1 MPRSVRI
8 LEGPLFG
15 GTWIVAAFAETRIVE
30 TRIVLSGTRV
40 AFGSPRSATIIR
52 DWAVAAHSVIVLDR
66 PVAVRYGTAIVDW
79 SIAEALT
86 GFTACTVVSEARILS
101 GWCLT
106 LVSDP
111 RVVGNGRLLALW
123 WLALLRLALWWLTL
137 IGESRIV
144 GHWWLIGNRWL
155 LTCWRLTLISDARI
169 VGDRRLLPLRCL
181 TLRCLTLVGNRTTVP
196 NWATIGNRTTV
207 TNWAT
212 VIDGAL
218 LGCTG
223 IVSCV
228 ALIADGTAVVDWP
241 WLFSDPRIVAR
252 RLLTVRSLT
261 LSSNWTTIGN
271 RTTIANW
278 AAVIDGTLLGCT
290 RVVACVTLVRNWST
304 VVMTVIGNGLT
315 VMVTVVV
322 VTVVT
327 SRCSGACT
335 CGSSRTGSSGTCG
348 CTGCGLVVAVSVHVG
363 IKFIGALELAFLL
376 QTLLLGETIAFSG
389 VSVQL
394 LSLGGLAFGF
404 SCLHFGVGV
413 SLLRLC
419 LAMLGVGFAGMDFM
433 LGFGCLLTDPCCFL
447 ALVFALLS
455 CGLTT
460 DRNDDADDNQNND
473 DRYDYPDNGSC
484 IHALSPCCL
493 FGSH

>member
-15 GTWIVAAFAETRIVE
+15 GTWIVAALAETRIVE

-52 DWAVAAHSVIVLDR
+52 DWAVAAHTIIVLDR
-66 PVAVRYGTAIVDW
+66 PVAVRYRTAIVDW

-101 GWCLT
+101 RILSGWCLT
-106 LVSDP
+106 LVSDA
-111 RVVGNGRLLALW
+111 RVVG
-123 WLALLRLALWWLTL
+123 
-137 IGESRIV
+137 
-144 GHWWLIGNRWL
+144 H
-155 LTCWRLTLISDARI
+155 
-169 VGDRRLLPLRCL
+169 RRLLSLRW
-181 TLRCLTLVGNRTTVP
+181 LTLVGNRTTIT
-196 NWATIGNRTTV
+196 NWATIGNGSTV
-207 TNWAT
+207 ANWAA

-223 IVSCV
+223 IV
-228 ALIADGTAVVDWP
+228 
-241 WLFSDPRIVAR
+241 
-252 RLLTVRSLT
+252 
-261 LSSNWTTIGN
+261 
-271 RTTIANW
+271 
-278 AAVIDGTLLGCT
+278 
-290 RVVACVTLVRNWST
+290 ACVTLIGDRTAVVVTFVRNWST
-304 VVMTVIGNGLT
+304 VVMTLICNGLT
-315 VMVTVVV
+315 VMVTVVA

-327 SRCSGACT
+327 GRCSGART
-335 CGSSRTGSSGTCG
+335 CGGSRTGGAGTCG
-348 CTGCGLVVAVSVHVG
+348 CTGCVLVVAASVHVG
-363 IKFIGALELAFLL
+363 IQFISALELAFLL
-376 QTLLLGETIAFSG
+376 KSLLLSETIAFSG

-394 LSLGGLAFGF
+394 LSLGGLALGF
-404 SCLHFGVGV
+404 RCLHFGVGV
-413 SLLRLC
+413 GLLRLC

-484 IHALSPCCL
+484 THALSPCCL

>member
-15 GTWIVAAFAETRIVE
+15 GTWIVAALAETRIVE

-52 DWAVAAHSVIVLDR
+52 DWAVAAHTIIVLDR
-66 PVAVRYGTAIVDW
+66 PVAVRYRTAIVDW

-106 LVSDP
+106 LISDP
-111 RVVGNGRLLALW
+111 RVVGNGRLL
-123 WLALLRLALWWLTL
+123 
-137 IGESRIV
+137 S
-144 GHWWLIGNRWL
+144 
-155 LTCWRLTLISDARI
+155 
-169 VGDRRLLPLRCL
+169 
-181 TLRCLTLVGNRTTVP
+181 LRCLTLVGNRTTIT
-196 NWATIGNRTTV
+196 NWATIGNGSTV
-207 TNWAT
+207 ANWAA

-223 IVSCV
+223 IV
-228 ALIADGTAVVDWP
+228 
-241 WLFSDPRIVAR
+241 
-252 RLLTVRSLT
+252 
-261 LSSNWTTIGN
+261 
-271 RTTIANW
+271 
-278 AAVIDGTLLGCT
+278 
-290 RVVACVTLVRNWST
+290 ACVTLIGDRTAVVVTFVRNWST
-304 VVMTVIGNGLT
+304 VVMTLICNGLT
-315 VMVTVVV
+315 VMVTVVA

-327 SRCSGACT
+327 GRCSGART
-335 CGSSRTGSSGTCG
+335 CGGSRTGGAGTCG

-376 QTLLLGETIAFSG
+376 KSLLLSETIAFSG

-394 LSLGGLAFGF
+394 LSLGGLALGF
-404 SCLHFGVGV
+404 RCLHFGVGV
-413 SLLRLC
+413 GLLRLC

-484 IHALSPCCL
+484 THALSPCCL

>member
-15 GTWIVAAFAETRIVE
+15 GTWIVAALAETRIVE

-52 DWAVAAHSVIVLDR
+52 DWAVAAHTIIVLDR
-66 PVAVRYGTAIVDW
+66 PVAVRYRTAIVDW

-101 GWCLT
+101 RILSGWCLT
-106 LVSDP
+106 LVSDA
-111 RVVGNGRLLALW
+111 RVVGHRRLLS
-123 WLALLRLALWWLTL
+123 LRWLTL
-137 IGESRIV
+137 IGESGIVGHRWLVGNRWPLTCWCLTLISEARIV
-144 GHWWLIGNRWL
+144 GH
-155 LTCWRLTLISDARI
+155 
-169 VGDRRLLPLRCL
+169 RRLLA
-181 TLRCLTLVGNRTTVP
+181 LRCLTLVGNRTTIT
-196 NWATIGNRTTV
+196 NWATIGNGSTV
-207 TNWAT
+207 ANWAA

-223 IVSCV
+223 IV
-228 ALIADGTAVVDWP
+228 
-241 WLFSDPRIVAR
+241 
-252 RLLTVRSLT
+252 
-261 LSSNWTTIGN
+261 
-271 RTTIANW
+271 
-278 AAVIDGTLLGCT
+278 
-290 RVVACVTLVRNWST
+290 ACVTLIGDRTAVVVTFVRNWST
-304 VVMTVIGNGLT
+304 VVMTLICNGLT
-315 VMVTVVV
+315 VMVTVVA

-327 SRCSGACT
+327 GRCSGART
-335 CGSSRTGSSGTCG
+335 CGGSRTGGAGTCG
-348 CTGCGLVVAVSVHVG
+348 CTGCVLVVAASVHVG
-363 IKFIGALELAFLL
+363 IQFIGALELAFLL
-376 QTLLLGETIAFSG
+376 KSLLLSETIAFSG

-394 LSLGGLAFGF
+394 LSLGGLALGF
-404 SCLHFGVGV
+404 RCLHFGVGV
-413 SLLRLC
+413 GLLRLC

-484 IHALSPCCL
+484 THALSPCCL

>member
-15 GTWIVAAFAETRIVE
+15 GTWIVAALAETRIVE

-52 DWAVAAHSVIVLDR
+52 DWAVAAHTIIVLDR
-66 PVAVRYGTAIVDW
+66 PVAVRYRTAIVDW

-101 GWCLT
+101 RILSGWCLT
-106 LVSDP
+106 LVSDA
-111 RVVGNGRLLALW
+111 RVVGHRRLLS
-123 WLALLRLALWWLTL
+123 LRWLTL
-137 IGESRIV
+137 IGESGIVGHRWLVGNRWPLTCWCLTLISEARIV
-144 GHWWLIGNRWL
+144 GH
-155 LTCWRLTLISDARI
+155 
-169 VGDRRLLPLRCL
+169 RRLLA
-181 TLRCLTLVGNRTTVP
+181 LRCLTLVGNRTTI
-196 NWATIGNRTTV
+196 T
-207 TNWAT
+207 
-212 VIDGAL
+212 
-218 LGCTG
+218 
-223 IVSCV
+223 
-228 ALIADGTAVVDWP
+228 
-241 WLFSDPRIVAR
+241 
-252 RLLTVRSLT
+252 
-261 LSSNWTTIGN
+261 
-271 RTTIANW
+271 NW
-278 AAVIDGTLLGCT
+278 AAVIDGTLLADTGIVSCVT
-290 RVVACVTLVRNWST
+290 LIGYRTAVVMTLIRDGSAILVTFVGYMGIVACVTLVGDRTAVVVTFIRNWST
-304 VVMTVIGNGLT
+304 VVTG
-315 VMVTVVV
+315 
-322 VTVVT
+322 
-327 SRCSGACT
+327 RCSGACT
-335 CGSSRTGSSGTCG
+335 CGSSRTGSSRTCG

-376 QTLLLGETIAFSG
+376 KSLLLSETIAFSG

-394 LSLGGLAFGF
+394 LSLGGLALGF
-404 SCLHFGVGV
+404 RCLHFGVGV
-413 SLLRLC
+413 GLLRLC

-484 IHALSPCCL
+484 THALSPCCL

>member
-1 MPRSVRI
+1 MPGGVRI
-8 LEGPLFG
+8 FEGPLFG
-15 GTWIVAAFAETRIVE
+15 GTWVVAAFAETRIVE

-40 AFGSPRSATIIR
+40 SFRSPRSATIIR
-52 DWAVAAHSVIVLDR
+52 DWAVAAHTVIVLDR
-66 PVAVRYGTAIVDW
+66 PVAVRYRTAVVDW

-86 GFTACTVVSEARILS
+86 GFTACTVFSEARILS
-101 GWCLT
+101 CWCLT

-111 RVVGNGRLLALW
+111 GVVGNGRLLALR
-123 WLALLRLALWWLTL
+123 LLTRLRLTL

-144 GHWWLIGNRWL
+144 GHRWLIGNRWL
-155 LTCWRLTLISDARI
+155 LTCWCLTLIRDPRV
-169 VGDRRLLPLRCL
+169 VGNRRLLALWGL
-181 TLRCLTLVGNRTTVP
+181 TLRCLTLVGNR
-196 NWATIGNRTTV
+196 ATIGNGSTV
-207 TNWAT
+207 TNWSSVIDRTLVDYARIVACVTLVADGTSVIDWSWLFRNPWIVTSSLLAVWSLTLVTNRAT

-223 IVSCV
+223 IV
-228 ALIADGTAVVDWP
+228 
-241 WLFSDPRIVAR
+241 
-252 RLLTVRSLT
+252 
-261 LSSNWTTIGN
+261 
-271 RTTIANW
+271 
-278 AAVIDGTLLGCT
+278 
-290 RVVACVTLVRNWST
+290 ACVTLIGDRTAVVVTFVRNWST
-304 VVMTVIGNGLT
+304 VVMTLICNGLT
-315 VMVTVVV
+315 VMVTVVA

-327 SRCSGACT
+327 GRCSGART
-335 CGSSRTGSSGTCG
+335 CGGSRTGGARTCGGSRTGGAGTCG
-348 CTGCGLVVAVSVHVG
+348 CTGCVLVVAASVHVG
-363 IKFIGALELAFLL
+363 IQFIGALELAFLL
-376 QTLLLGETIAFSG
+376 KSLLLSETIAFSG

-394 LSLGGLAFGF
+394 LSLGGLALGF
-404 SCLHFGVGV
+404 RCLHFGVGV
-413 SLLRLC
+413 GLLRLC

-484 IHALSPCCL
+484 THALSPCCL

>member
-15 GTWIVAAFAETRIVE
+15 GTWIVAALAETRIVE

-52 DWAVAAHSVIVLDR
+52 DWAVAAHTIIVLDR
-66 PVAVRYGTAIVDW
+66 PVAVRYRTAIVDW

-106 LVSDP
+106 LVSDA

-123 WLALLRLALWWLTL
+123 WLTL
-137 IGESRIV
+137 IGESGIV
-144 GHWWLIGNRWL
+144 GHRWLVGNRWL
-155 LTCWRLTLISDARI
+155 LTCWCLTLISEARI
-169 VGDRRLLPLRCL
+169 VGHRRLLA
-181 TLRCLTLVGNRTTVP
+181 LRCLTLVGNRTTI
-196 NWATIGNRTTV
+196 T
-207 TNWAT
+207 
-212 VIDGAL
+212 
-218 LGCTG
+218 
-223 IVSCV
+223 
-228 ALIADGTAVVDWP
+228 
-241 WLFSDPRIVAR
+241 
-252 RLLTVRSLT
+252 
-261 LSSNWTTIGN
+261 
-271 RTTIANW
+271 NW
-278 AAVIDGTLLGCT
+278 AAVIDGTLLAYTGI
-290 RVVACVTLVRNWST
+290 VACVTLVGDRTAVVVTFIRNWST
-304 VVMTVIGNGLT
+304 VATG
-315 VMVTVVV
+315 
-322 VTVVT
+322 
-327 SRCSGACT
+327 RCSGACT
-335 CGSSRTGSSGTCG
+335 CGSSRTGSSRTCG

-376 QTLLLGETIAFSG
+376 KSLLLSETIAFSG

-394 LSLGGLAFGF
+394 LSLGGLALGF
-404 SCLHFGVGV
+404 RCLHFGVGV
-413 SLLRLC
+413 GLLRLC

-484 IHALSPCCL
+484 THALSPCCL

>member
-15 GTWIVAAFAETRIVE
+15 GTWIVAALAETRIVE

-52 DWAVAAHSVIVLDR
+52 DWAVAAHTIIVLDR
-66 PVAVRYGTAIVDW
+66 PVAVRYRTAIVDW

-106 LVSDP
+106 LISE
-111 RVVGNGRLLALW
+111 A
-123 WLALLRLALWWLTL
+123 
-137 IGESRIV
+137 RIV
-144 GHWWLIGNRWL
+144 GH
-155 LTCWRLTLISDARI
+155 
-169 VGDRRLLPLRCL
+169 RRLLS
-181 TLRCLTLVGNRTTVP
+181 LRCLTLVGNRTTIT
-196 NWATIGNRTTV
+196 NWATIGNGSTV
-207 TNWAT
+207 ANWAA

-223 IVSCV
+223 IV
-228 ALIADGTAVVDWP
+228 
-241 WLFSDPRIVAR
+241 
-252 RLLTVRSLT
+252 
-261 LSSNWTTIGN
+261 
-271 RTTIANW
+271 
-278 AAVIDGTLLGCT
+278 
-290 RVVACVTLVRNWST
+290 ACVTLIGDRTAVVVTFVRNWST
-304 VVMTVIGNGLT
+304 VVMTLICNGLT
-315 VMVTVVV
+315 VMVTVVA

-327 SRCSGACT
+327 GRCSGACT
-335 CGSSRTGSSGTCG
+335 CGSSRTGSSRTCG
-348 CTGCGLVVAVSVHVG
+348 CTGCVLVVAASVHVG
-363 IKFIGALELAFLL
+363 IQFISALELAFLL
-376 QTLLLGETIAFSG
+376 KSLLLSETIAFSG

-394 LSLGGLAFGF
+394 LSLGGLALGF
-404 SCLHFGVGV
+404 RCLHFGVGV
-413 SLLRLC
+413 GLLRLC

-484 IHALSPCCL
+484 THALSPCCL

>member
-15 GTWIVAAFAETRIVE
+15 GTWIVAALAETRIVE

-52 DWAVAAHSVIVLDR
+52 DWAVAAHTIIVLDR
-66 PVAVRYGTAIVDW
+66 PVAVRYRTAIVDW

-101 GWCLT
+101 RILSGWCLT
-106 LVSDP
+106 LVSDA
-111 RVVGNGRLLALW
+111 RVVG
-123 WLALLRLALWWLTL
+123 
-137 IGESRIV
+137 
-144 GHWWLIGNRWL
+144 H
-155 LTCWRLTLISDARI
+155 
-169 VGDRRLLPLRCL
+169 RRLLS
-181 TLRCLTLVGNRTTVP
+181 LRCLTLVGNRTTIT
-196 NWATIGNRTTV
+196 NWATIGNGSTV
-207 TNWAT
+207 ANWAA

-223 IVSCV
+223 IV
-228 ALIADGTAVVDWP
+228 
-241 WLFSDPRIVAR
+241 
-252 RLLTVRSLT
+252 
-261 LSSNWTTIGN
+261 
-271 RTTIANW
+271 
-278 AAVIDGTLLGCT
+278 
-290 RVVACVTLVRNWST
+290 ACVTLIGDRTAVVVTFVRNWST
-304 VVMTVIGNGLT
+304 VVMTLICNGLT
-315 VMVTVVV
+315 VMVTVVA

-327 SRCSGACT
+327 GRCSGART
-335 CGSSRTGSSGTCG
+335 CGGSRTGGAGTCG
-348 CTGCGLVVAVSVHVG
+348 CTGCVLVVAASVHVG
-363 IKFIGALELAFLL
+363 IQFIGALELAFLL
-376 QTLLLGETIAFSG
+376 KSLLLSETIAFSG

-394 LSLGGLAFGF
+394 LSLGGLALGF
-404 SCLHFGVGV
+404 RCLHFGVGV
-413 SLLRLC
+413 GLLRLC

-484 IHALSPCCL
+484 THALSPCCL

>member
-15 GTWIVAAFAETRIVE
+15 GTWIVAALAETRIVE

-52 DWAVAAHSVIVLDR
+52 DWAVAAHTIIVLDR
-66 PVAVRYGTAIVDW
+66 PVAVRYRTAIVDW

-101 GWCLT
+101 RILSGWCLT
-106 LVSDP
+106 LVSDA
-111 RVVGNGRLLALW
+111 RVVGHRRLLS
-123 WLALLRLALWWLTL
+123 LRWLTL
-137 IGESRIV
+137 IGESGIV
-144 GHWWLIGNRWL
+144 GHRWLVGNRWL
-155 LTCWRLTLISDARI
+155 LTCWCLTLISEARI
-169 VGDRRLLPLRCL
+169 VGHRRLLA
-181 TLRCLTLVGNRTTVP
+181 LRCLTLVGNRTTIT
-196 NWATIGNRTTV
+196 NWATIGN
-207 TNWAT
+207 WAA

-223 IVSCV
+223 IV
-228 ALIADGTAVVDWP
+228 
-241 WLFSDPRIVAR
+241 
-252 RLLTVRSLT
+252 
-261 LSSNWTTIGN
+261 
-271 RTTIANW
+271 
-278 AAVIDGTLLGCT
+278 
-290 RVVACVTLVRNWST
+290 ACVTLIGDRTAVVVTFVRNWST
-304 VVMTVIGNGLT
+304 VVMTLICNGLT
-315 VMVTVVV
+315 VMVTVVA

-327 SRCSGACT
+327 GRCSGART
-335 CGSSRTGSSGTCG
+335 CGGSRTGGAGTCG
-348 CTGCGLVVAVSVHVG
+348 CTGCVLVVAASVHVG
-363 IKFIGALELAFLL
+363 IQFISALELAFLL
-376 QTLLLGETIAFSG
+376 KSLLLSETIAFSG

-394 LSLGGLAFGF
+394 LSLGGLALGF
-404 SCLHFGVGV
+404 RCLHFGVGV
-413 SLLRLC
+413 GLLRLC

-484 IHALSPCCL
+484 THALSPCCL